1 MFVFQPLPSTNQRA
15 RNCSVIVK
23 KIEGHGKLLSICFL
37 QQHWHLTLILSKLG
51 DEKKTKGSA
60 LYAQLVE
67 SPSNSSLSLVETAT
81 KDERLQPWYIASIL
95 RPKNVVI
102 LFDISY
108 SMTEDNKIIFA
119 RTAITPVLKG
129 LLPTDFVNV
138 SLTRVLWVQ
147 NKSTKT
153 IKESWTSRDNWEIV

>member
-1 MFVFQPLPSTNQRA
+1 M
-15 RNCSVIVK
+15 
-23 KIEGHGKLLSICFL
+23 
-37 QQHWHLTLILSKLG
+37 ILSKLW
-51 DEKKTKGSA
+51 DETK
-60 LYAQLVE
+60 
-67 SPSNSSLSLVETAT
+67 NSGIQPFIHNSYKVLLISLSLVDTAT

-138 SLTRVLWVQ
+138 SLSEVL
-147 NKSTKT
+147 
-153 IKESWTSRDNWEIV
+153 